1 MKTYSILFLCDVV
14 YALMP
19 VEYISPRH
27 PAFNDALH
35 VIYGEMGE
43 GKLCDRT

>member
-1 MKTYSILFLCDVV
+1 MKTYGILFLCDVV

-27 PAFNDALH
+27 PALMTH
-35 VIYGEMGE
+35 Y
-43 GKLCDRT
+43 T